1 METDEKSLETALLYW
16 INTFDTDDTT
26 HAIRSMD
33 KLCDGV
39 VIYRILIDIDSLFF
53 HSAIGATPT
62 ENGPSNWVL
71 RLNNIKRL
79 YKYLSRYY
87 EERLNR
93 YFPETNEYVPDLEA
107 IAKNFSEKETI
118 KFLKLVLAC
127 CFLSD
132 QRKKYL
138 KKVQNL
144 DLQIQTVLEKTVHEI
159 IELEKN
165 ETKNKENE
173 KKILQTEDQMA
184 ILNKEKDI
192 LKKNYKVILEEN
204 IKLREDQ
211 QTMKSKLEIIS
222 KKLNGTENTFENYKY
237 QIDSLQTQLNQ
248 SKQELNQ
255 YKNSMVEKNME
266 IEQKNIF
273 ITSLTHKNE
282 ELMEKTNE
290 VIFLKKELQEEKN
303 NIEELKNIMKKYK
316 EIKSS
321 HIPDQNKINNKNIL
335 HESTDKTCLLVNDK
349 DVNNYKSELKSL
361 EILYNQ
367 STEEKKL
374 LESQII
380 HLTNCLNIIKTD
392 DRIDISDKNIQK
404 LESYQEI
411 LNKSTENCS
420 KYSSNQF
427 RNQLNIH
434 LESQVSEQGLN
445 ISKKESSEKS
455 IVVIKN
461 IIDNFKKTKNK
472 TENKYLEDKKK
483 YTLSSQIT
491 DKDEGNFSENSLFN
505 SLYISSKKL
514 SENPSNSEI
523 QIHKSENSSN
533 LEKNI
538 IMESENQDDIYNLN
552 SIDRINEHKELQ
564 TELEELKKNIKILEN
579 KNQYQAV
586 LINSLY
592 TEKDKLTQESINS
605 KNVLSKLEEENNKLN
620 SIIISISEDRDEEKK
635 KQLEAQKKIEEL
647 QNELNQNITG
657 TLKAKQLLK
666 KQNTMIKELKEKALS
681 GNINELYNELSLK
694 NKQIEELKK
703 TNVEEITRLKKENML
718 MSNAWC
724 NLASHIKQ
732 NDPTTQY
739 PLLPSDLTKANRNL
753 K

>member
-1 METDEKSLETALLYW
+1 
-16 INTFDTDDTT
+16 
-26 HAIRSMD
+26 
-33 KLCDGV
+33 
-39 VIYRILIDIDSLFF
+39 
-53 HSAIGATPT
+53 
-62 ENGPSNWVL
+62 
-71 RLNNIKRL
+71 
-79 YKYLSRYY
+79 
-87 EERLNR
+87 
-93 YFPETNEYVPDLEA
+93 
-107 IAKNFSEKETI
+107 
-118 KFLKLVLAC
+118 
-127 CFLSD
+127 
-132 QRKKYL
+132 
-138 KKVQNL
+138 
-144 DLQIQTVLEKTVHEI
+144 
-159 IELEKN
+159 
-165 ETKNKENE
+165 
-173 KKILQTEDQMA
+173 
-184 ILNKEKDI
+184 
-192 LKKNYKVILEEN
+192 
-204 IKLREDQ
+204 
-211 QTMKSKLEIIS
+211 
-222 KKLNGTENTFENYKY
+222 
-237 QIDSLQTQLNQ
+237 
-248 SKQELNQ
+248 
-255 YKNSMVEKNME
+255 MVEKNME

-491 DKDEGNFSENSLFN
+491 DKDEGNFSEYVSSKDYIILTKNRNSLFN

-694 NKQIEELKK
+694 NKQIEELKVSIHSKFIIILIIKK

-753 K
+753 